1 MAEAADSNI
10 QRSPLSR
17 AFVGAFMQ
25 AQTARSRIAAQ
36 FAAAKLDIDE
46 IAAFDAANES
56 PDEHDAVQADVH
68 VDVHADVAT
77 AAPASAQGDDVAD
90 LLATQLQATTRKLA
104 RDAMAWTGAA
114 GEADIAAAQF
124 AFVALLDELLV
135 FSDWPGASA
144 WEAQPLE
151 ARIFGTRSAGERVP
165 DAIETLLAQRDPG
178 RRDLANVYLACL
190 ELGFKGKLRGETGAM
205 RLDQL
210 RHALFG
216 FAMQRD
222 PDPARI
228 ATPLDEAALPPREP
242 RMLTQM
248 FPDRARFLLLVL
260 GGCAALLGAS
270 HAIWWYE
277 TAPVRV
283 SLAQFEAV
291 SVEQAQAT
299 DTRASGSVAPGV
311 VPPAGNNGNS
321 GNSNNNGG
329 AARGAATPM
338 PPSANPAQPLNTVFS
353 GAVMPLRVAVQ
364 TPLAPPAPVNVL
376 AAEAGAQP

>member
-1 MAEAADSNI
+1 MSEAADSNI

-36 FAAAKLDIDE
+36 FAVAKLDVDE

-56 PDEHDAVQADVH
+56 ADGAE
-68 VDVHADVAT
+68 DVHADAHADIANVAN
-77 AAPASAQGDDVAD
+77 ALPASAQGGDIAD
-90 LLATQLQATTRKLA
+90 LLATQLQAVTRKLA

-248 FPDRARFLLLVL
+248 FPDRARFVLLVL

-283 SLAQFEAV
+283 ALAQFEAV
-291 SVEQAQAT
+291 SVADAQSM
-299 DTRASGSVAPGV
+299 DSRASGAVAPGV
-311 VPPAGNNGNS
+311 APPAGNNGNS
-321 GNSNNNGG
+321 GNSGNSGG
-329 AARGAATPM
+329 AARGTASPVS
-338 PPSANPAQPLNTVFS
+338 PVSPGGNPAQPRNTVFS
-353 GAVMPLRVAVQ
+353 GAVMPLRVSVE
-364 TPLAPPAPVNVL
+364 TPLATQAL
-376 AAEAGAQP
+376 ATDAGAQP

>member
-1 MAEAADSNI
+1 VARPQEPKLAEVADSNI

-25 AQTARSRIAAQ
+25 AQIARARIATQ
-36 FAAAKLDIDE
+36 FATAKLDPDE
-46 IAAFDAANES
+46 IASFHSADEGEEPDDALYAAADGAMAN
-56 PDEHDAVQADVH
+56 
-68 VDVHADVAT
+68 
-77 AAPASAQGDDVAD
+77 PASGQSEHGVDT
-90 LLATQLQATTRKLA
+90 LASQLQAATRKLA

-124 AFVALLDELLV
+124 AFAALLDELLV

-165 DAIETLLAQRDPG
+165 DAIETLLAQRDPA
-178 RRDLANVYLACL
+178 RRDLANVYLSCL
-190 ELGFKGKLRGETGAM
+190 ELGFKGKLRGEAGAM

-228 ATPLDEAALPPREP
+228 ATPLDEAALPQRET

-248 FPDRARFLLLVL
+248 FPDRARFALLVL

-270 HAIWWYE
+270 HALWWYE
-277 TAPVRV
+277 TVPVRPA
-283 SLAQFEAV
+283 LAQFEAV
-291 SVEQAQAT
+291 SIDDAQST
-299 DTRASGSVAPGV
+299 GTRASGAVAPGV
-311 VPPAGNNGNS
+311 APPANG
-321 GNSNNNGG
+321 NGG
-329 AARGAATPM
+329 AMRGTTVPV
-338 PPSANPAQPLNTVFS
+338 PSGADRPNPANPLNTVFS
-353 GAVMPLRVAVQ
+353 GTVMPLRVAVA
-364 TPLAPPAPVNVL
+364 TPPVNAFVIQ
-376 AAEAGAQP
+376 AGAQP

>member
-1 MAEAADSNI
+1 MPDAADSNI

-25 AQTARSRIAAQ
+25 AQTARSRVAAQ
-36 FAAAKLDIDE
+36 FAAAKLDAGE
-46 IAAFDAANES
+46 IASFDIADGEAGADTDAPAAPDTQPSNAQPADAAE
-56 PDEHDAVQADVH
+56 AL
-68 VDVHADVAT
+68 
-77 AAPASAQGDDVAD
+77 AS
-90 LLATQLQATTRKLA
+90 QLQAATRKLA

-135 FSDWPGASA
+135 FSDWPGAGA

-165 DAIETLLAQRDPG
+165 EAIEALLAERDPG

-190 ELGFKGKLRGETGAM
+190 ELGFKGRLRGEAGAM

-228 ATPLDEAALPPREP
+228 AAPLDAAAVPPREP

-248 FPDRARFLLLVL
+248 FPDRTRFALLLL

-270 HAIWWYE
+270 HALWWYE
-277 TAPVRV
+277 TAPVWPA
-283 SLAQFEAV
+283 LAQFEAI
-291 SVEQAQAT
+291 SREDAQSSGA
-299 DTRASGSVAPGV
+299 RASGTVAPPV
-311 VPPAGNNGNS
+311 T
-321 GNSNNNGG
+321 NGG
-329 AARGAATPM
+329 TTRGTAVPM
-338 PPSANPAQPLNTVFS
+338 PMPSGAGSAPLNTVFS
-353 GAVMPLRVAVQ
+353 GAVMPLRVAVAVQ
-364 TPLAPPAPVNVL
+364 SAPPRAL
-376 AAEAGAQP
+376 AVQAETQAQEQAQEQVQEQTQAQTGAQP

>member
-1 MAEAADSNI
+1 
-10 QRSPLSR
+10 
-17 AFVGAFMQ
+17 MQ

-36 FAAAKLDIDE
+36 FAVAKLDVDE
-46 IAAFDAANES
+46 IAAFDAANENA
-56 PDEHDAVQADVH
+56 DDAEAMHDDAQADI
-68 VDVHADVAT
+68 ANAL
-77 AAPASAQGDDVAD
+77 PASAQGGDIAD
-90 LLATQLQATTRKLA
+90 LLATQLQTVTRKLA

-248 FPDRARFLLLVL
+248 FPDRARFVLLVL

-270 HAIWWYE
+270 HALWWYE

-283 SLAQFEAV
+283 ALAQFEGV
-291 SVEQAQAT
+291 SVAEAQST
-299 DTRASGSVAPGV
+299 DSRASGAVAPGV
-311 VPPAGNNGNS
+311 APPAGNNGNS
-321 GNSNNNGG
+321 GKFGNGG
-329 AARGAATPM
+329 AARGTATPVS
-338 PPSANPAQPLNTVFS
+338 PISPGGNPAQPLNTVFS
-353 GAVMPLRVAVQ
+353 GAVMPLRVSVE
-364 TPLAPPAPVNVL
+364 TPLAPQAL
-376 AAEAGAQP
+376 ATDTGAQP

>member
-1 MAEAADSNI
+1 MSEAADSNI

-36 FAAAKLDIDE
+36 FAVAKLDVDE

-56 PDEHDAVQADVH
+56 ADDAVAMHDDAQADI
-68 VDVHADVAT
+68 ANAL
-77 AAPASAQGDDVAD
+77 PASAQGGDIAD
-90 LLATQLQATTRKLA
+90 LLATQLQTVTRKLA

-248 FPDRARFLLLVL
+248 FPDRARFVLLVL

-283 SLAQFEAV
+283 ALAQFEGV
-291 SVEQAQAT
+291 SVAEAQST
-299 DTRASGSVAPGV
+299 DSRASGSVAPGV
-311 VPPAGNNGNS
+311 APPAGNNGNS
-321 GNSNNNGG
+321 GNIGNGSG
-329 AARGAATPM
+329 AARGTATPVS
-338 PPSANPAQPLNTVFS
+338 PISPGGNPAQPLNTVFS
-353 GAVMPLRVAVQ
+353 GAVMPLRVSVE
-364 TPLAPPAPVNVL
+364 TPLGPQAL
-376 AAEAGAQP
+376 ATDTGARP

>member
-36 FAAAKLDIDE
+36 FAAAKLDVDE

-56 PDEHDAVQADVH
+56 PDEHDAMQ
-68 VDVHADVAT
+68 VDAHADVAT
-77 AAPASAQGDDVAD
+77 AVPASAQGDDVAD

-228 ATPLDEAALPPREP
+228 AAPLDEAALPPREP

-299 DTRASGSVAPGV
+299 DTRASGAVTPGV
-311 VPPAGNNGNS
+311 APPAGNNGNS
-321 GNSNNNGG
+321 GNSNNNNNGG

-364 TPLAPPAPVNVL
+364 TPVNVL

>member
-1 MAEAADSNI
+1 MAEGADSSI

-25 AQTARSRIAAQ
+25 AQAARARIATPL
-36 FAAAKLDIDE
+36 AAATLDAGE
-46 IAAFDAANES
+46 SAAFDPVDEAEAREGRDAAANLAS
-56 PDEHDAVQADVH
+56 LANADASTPVAIGEQGN
-68 VDVHADVAT
+68 DVAE
-77 AAPASAQGDDVAD
+77 ALAS
-90 LLATQLQATTRKLA
+90 QLQAATRKLA

-135 FSDWPGASA
+135 FSDWPGARA

-151 ARIFGTRSAGERVP
+151 ARIFGTRAAGERMP
-165 DAIETLLAQRDPG
+165 EAIEALLAQRDPG

-222 PDPARI
+222 ADPARV
-228 ATPLDEAALPPREP
+228 AAPLDEAAMPPREP

-248 FPDRARFLLLVL
+248 FPDRARLALLVL
-260 GGCAALLGAS
+260 GGCAVLLGVS
-270 HAIWWYE
+270 HAIWWSE
-277 TAPVRV
+277 TAPVRRA
-283 SLAQFEAV
+283 LAQFEAV
-291 SVEQAQAT
+291 SIETSQSSQA
-299 DTRASGSVAPGV
+299 RAQVSVAPSAGSRI
-311 VPPAGNNGNS
+311 GNNG
-321 GNSNNNGG
+321 
-329 AARGAATPM
+329 APARGTASPM
-338 PPSANPAQPLNTVFS
+338 PSDANPVQAPALNTVFS
-353 GAVMPLRVAVQ
+353 GTVTPLRVAAASVASVAIQPALAQ
-364 TPLAPPAPVNVL
+364 TL
-376 AAEAGAQP
+376 AAQAGAQP

>member
-1 MAEAADSNI
+1 MSEAADSNI

-36 FAAAKLDIDE
+36 FAVAKLDVDE

-56 PDEHDAVQADVH
+56 ADDGEDMHADAQADI
-68 VDVHADVAT
+68 ANAL
-77 AAPASAQGDDVAD
+77 PASAQGGDIAD
-90 LLATQLQATTRKLA
+90 LLATQLQAVTRKLA

-210 RHALFG
+210 RHSLFG

-228 ATPLDEAALPPREP
+228 ATPLDEVALPPREP

-248 FPDRARFLLLVL
+248 FPDRARFVLLVL

-283 SLAQFEAV
+283 ALAQFEGI
-291 SVEQAQAT
+291 SVADAQAM
-299 DTRASGSVAPGV
+299 DSRASGAVAPGV
-311 VPPAGNNGNS
+311 APPAGNNGNS
-321 GNSNNNGG
+321 GNSGG
-329 AARGAATPM
+329 AARGTATPVS
-338 PPSANPAQPLNTVFS
+338 PVSPGGNPAQPRNTVFS
-353 GAVMPLRVAVQ
+353 GAVMPLRVSVQ
-364 TPLAPPAPVNVL
+364 TPLARAL
-376 AAEAGAQP
+376 ATDAGAQP